1 MSELAFDKDGEPIEV
16 HSDTEWW
23 AVRAFQNPGAR
34 GTCSIARDDE
44 GAPIHIERDG
54 GFLDLKRAVRG
65 VPALYRLDQCDAS
78 RARIIGAPAAYVL
91 ITEHQRNAGLGAGVD
106 STSQE
111 PLVLVLME
119 LIRAQSDALRVTAKE
134 QSNMMRAASE
144 LLRAADQAGISR
156 RPPPPP
162 APVEEIDDDDEEL
175 EDDGDDGQPPPK
187 HIAEVIAEKVIP
199 KVDLVLSHWISKKM
213 KSDAPPPAAA
223 PSPAP
228 APMPTPAPAAAPSAG
243 AAPAAAAAGTSPA
256 TPPPSAPSP
265 SAAPVSPPPAAASGA
280 TVTET
285 VVEATTVT
293 VTPSSEAAPGEV
305 RNATPTITP
314 EQIQHLLA
322 IQARLTPREQAI
334 ANLVRERMSPEQQA
348 QWLAELSA
356 MTVDQALQLVRSM
369 IPKPTSKRPPGVPT
383 STVPPPASPASPT
396 PETSTTTALALAT
409 STTDATEEEP

>member
-16 HSDTEWW
+16 HPDTEWY

-78 RARIIGAPAAYVL
+78 RARIVGAPAAYVL
-91 ITEHQRNAGLGAGVD
+91 INESSRNGTGLGGNHGTTD
-106 STSQE
+106 QE

-156 RPPPPP
+156 RPAPPPS
-162 APVEEIDDDDEEL
+162 PVEDIDDDEEEL
-175 EDDGDDGQPPPK
+175 EDDSDDDQPPPK
-187 HIAEVIAEKVIP
+187 HVAEVLAEKLIP
-199 KVDLVLSHWISKKM
+199 KVDMVLSHWISKKM
-213 KSDAPPPAAA
+213 KSEPPPPAAA

-228 APMPTPAPAAAPSAG
+228 APAPTPAPAAAPSAG
-243 AAPAAAAAGTSPA
+243 AAPPAAAAAGPGPV
-256 TPPPSAPSP
+256 TPPPNAS
-265 SAAPVSPPPAAASGA
+265 PAATGA

-285 VVEATTVT
+285 VEATTVT
-293 VTPSSEAAPGEV
+293 VTPSSSSAPDGAA
-305 RNATPTITP
+305 RNAAPTITP
-314 EQIQHLLA
+314 EQIQHLLT
-322 IQARLTPREQAI
+322 IQARLSPREQSI
-334 ANLVRERMSPEQQA
+334 ANLVRERMSPDQQA

-369 IPKPTSKRPPGVPT
+369 IPEPTSKRPPGVPT
-383 STVPPPASPASPT
+383 SAAAPTSPNEP
-396 PETSTTTALALAT
+396 STGTALAT
-409 STTDATEEEP
+409 SPADAPGEDE

>member
-16 HSDTEWW
+16 HPDTEWW

-44 GAPIHIERDG
+44 GAPIHIEREG
-54 GFLDLKRAVRG
+54 GFLDLKRAVRA
-65 VPALYRLDQCDAS
+65 VPALYRLDQCDGS
-78 RARIIGAPAAYVL
+78 RARIVGAQAAYVL
-91 ITEHQRNAGLGAGVD
+91 ITESQRNGGLGAGLE
-106 STSQE
+106 SSSHE

-134 QSNMMRAASE
+134 QSNMMRAASD

-156 RPPPPP
+156 RPAPPPS
-162 APVEEIDDDDEEL
+162 PVNEVDDEDEDEDEDEDDDD
-175 EDDGDDGQPPPK
+175 DQPPPK
-187 HIAEVIAEKVIP
+187 HIAQVIAEKIIP

-213 KSDAPPPAAA
+213 KSEPPPPAAA

-228 APMPTPAPAAAPSAG
+228 ASATPTPPAPAAAPSAG
-243 AAPAAAAAGTSPA
+243 AAPPAAAAAGASPA
-256 TPPPSAPSP
+256 TPPRSAP
-265 SAAPVSPPPAAASGA
+265 ATPPAAAGA

-285 VVEATTVT
+285 VETTTVT
-293 VTPSSEAAPGEV
+293 VTPSPSAAADDSV
-305 RNATPTITP
+305 RNATASPTITP
-314 EQIQHLLA
+314 EQIQHLLT

-356 MTVDQALQLVRSM
+356 MTVEQALELVRSM
-369 IPKPTSKRPPGVPT
+369 IPKPASKRPPGVPT
-383 STVPPPASPASPT
+383 STAPPPTAP
-396 PETSTTTALALAT
+396 STETALAVT
-409 STTDATEEEP
+409 TPPTDAPEDDE